1 MLKEIEK
8 ELVTYFNIKIKKL
21 NFDYEIPDHNLI
33 NLNPVALCLEA
44 RRQMHYER
52 IDDTDDYEKWPINF
66 ITINLEG
73 VYNHPYGKEERF
85 RLIFEQI
92 YLHLDEDATKIVEIK
107 QTGGI
112 LKDNPSFHEL
122 IDYLKYCVGMR
133 RKDFEDLLDK
143 LKLVNISNI

>member
-1 MLKEIEK
+1 MLREIEK

-21 NFDYEIPDHNLI
+21 NFNYEIPDHNTI
-33 NLNPVALCLEA
+33 NLRPIGLCLEA

-52 IDDTDDYEKWPINF
+52 IDGTDDYEKWPINF

-73 VYNHPYGKEERF
+73 VYNIPYGTEERF

-112 LKDNPSFHEL
+112 LKDKPSFHEL
-122 IDYLKYCVGMR
+122 IDYLKNCIGMK
-133 RKDFEDLLDK
+133 RKDFEDLLNK
-143 LKLVNISNI
+143 LRLVNVAAV